1 VTVATPAGWVGF
13 IVVAAVASMGTNY
26 IVKEKSGGWYDDI
39 MDWVS
44 SL

>member
-1 VTVATPAGWVGF
+1 MLATPAGWVGL
-13 IVVAAVASMGTNY
+13 IVVAAGASMGMNY
-26 IVKEKSGGWYDDI
+26 LVKEKSSSWYDDI